1 MSNNAWMNTFWAGFL
16 LLVLLGGL
24 QGCATEEGTN
34 LVSEGRMTLP
44 DVPGQWTYVNLS
56 RGRVVGTCALN
67 DTASQRQWAERTDWD
82 LATCQGM
89 LRTNGGASGSGRGGA
104 ALVSLPFDE
113 VDATHPAAYQQDCDT
128 VLVW

>member
-1 MSNNAWMNTFWAGFL
+1 MRNNAWIRTFFASMFL
-16 LLVLLGGL
+16 LAILGGL
-24 QGCATEEGTN
+24 QGCATEEGAG

-89 LRTNGGASGSGRGGA
+89 LRTNGGASGSGQGGA
-104 ALVSLPFDE
+104 ALVSQPFDE
-113 VDATHPAAYQQDCDT
+113 VDAAQPAAYQQDRDT
-128 VLVW
+128 VSVW